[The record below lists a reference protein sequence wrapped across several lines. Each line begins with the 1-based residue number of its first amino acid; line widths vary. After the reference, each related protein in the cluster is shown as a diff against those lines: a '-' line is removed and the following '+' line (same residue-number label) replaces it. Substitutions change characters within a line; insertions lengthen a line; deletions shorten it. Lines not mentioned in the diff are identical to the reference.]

1 MNAKATVRKNANAF
15 LTHTSNNRGI
25 TLVAL
30 VVTII
35 VLLILAGVSI
45 SLVLGNN
52 GVITKA
58 STAVTENRKAT
69 AQEDIAM
76 AWASCETDYLN
87 EWTKNTSLVKS
98 EYLSPDTI
106 ANKFNNQYLT
116 GGQAS
121 NISREEDG
129 SITGTYTSDDK
140 NTNVKFTI
148 NTNGT
153 VTIGEAAE
161 SGTVTPPPV
170 EEVGTYLVDKVNI
183 GDYVDIGIPYK
194 NVQSFTS
201 GYTTTNTALTGWRVL
216 SKEGAGATG
225 SVKLVSAGCPLTYYH
240 STNAATSIANLG
252 DLYKTISIVN
262 SSIGFRKSGFS
273 EDGQTEKTSGNEDL
287 VQVFGKCAFIDT
299 TKQIH
304 ALGCSTHRN
313 GNSGSQA
320 EGYEDLNEVEK
331 AYQDITGQEK
341 TMDNFWDA
349 SNPFK
354 TSDMQNAASD
364 KWKESYTDLL
374 GIGQYYWLG
383 GSSWGGNRLWYVYNY
398 GSLGNDYGNTYG
410 VRPVVSLKSGVKV
423 SETEGKDGITAEKAY
438 TITE

>member
-1 MNAKATVRKNANAF
+1 MQKQIRK
-15 LTHTSNNRGI
+15 LKKSTEKGI

-69 AQEDIAM
+69 TQEDIAM

-116 GGQAS
+116 GGQSS
-121 NISREEDG
+121 NISREKDG

-140 NTNVKFTI
+140 NTNVRFTI
-148 NTNGT
+148 NANGT
-153 VTIGEAAE
+153 VTIGGAAE
-161 SGTVTPPPV
+161 SGKDTPPPV
-170 EEVGTYLVDKVNI
+170 EEVETYLVDKVNI
-183 GDYVDIGIPYK
+183 GDYVDIRIPYK

-216 SKEGAGATG
+216 SKEGSGDTG
-225 SVKLVSAGCPLTYYH
+225 TVKLVSAGCPLSYYH
-240 STNAATSIANLG
+240 SANAAMAISALGNL
-252 DLYKTISIVN
+252 YRPISLTP

-273 EDGQTEKTSGNEDL
+273 EDGQTEKTSGGEDL
-287 VQVFGKCAFIDT
+287 VKVFGECAFIDT

-304 ALGCSTHRN
+304 ALGCGSHKYVD
-313 GNSGSQA
+313 GGSQA
-320 EGYEDLNEVEK
+320 VGYEDLNEVEK
-331 AYQDITGQEK
+331 AYLDITGQDK
-341 TMDNFWDA
+341 AMRNFLNT
-349 SNPFK
+349 SNTFK
-354 TSDMQNAASD
+354 TSDMQDAANVD
-364 KWKESYTDLL
+364 KWKKSYTDLL

-383 GSSWGGNRLWYVYNY
+383 GSSSVGNELWYVSYN
-398 GSLGNDYGNTYG
+398 GSVKSFEGLLSG
-410 VRPVVSLKSGVKV
+410 VRPVVSLKPGVKV
-423 SETEGKDGITAEKAY
+423 SETGGKDGTTVGKAY
-438 TITE
+438 AITE